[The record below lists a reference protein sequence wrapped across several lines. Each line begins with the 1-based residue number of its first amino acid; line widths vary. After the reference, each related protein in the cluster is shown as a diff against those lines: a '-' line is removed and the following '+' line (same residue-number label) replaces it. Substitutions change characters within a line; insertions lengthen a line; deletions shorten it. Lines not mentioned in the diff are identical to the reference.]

1 MFIILI
7 MDFKKLVNSSPN
19 VNCTYTNLTKSEK
32 ILAHVKQLLEFF
44 NKPDIKEQ
52 LQQNKM
58 TGIQLAFE
66 QHTEFFTAYPTLAK
80 LVSEDPYNF
89 DMNRLLEMLNL
100 KDRVANKEIS
110 YSDAS
115 TGLGVKYYDEY
126 VKDDIKNNK

>member
-1 MFIILI
+1 

-52 LQQNKM
+52 LQKNKM

-66 QHTEFFTAYPTLAK
+66 QHTEFFTEYPTLAK

>member
-1 MFIILI
+1 

-19 VNCTYTNLTKSEK
+19 INCTYTNLTKSEK

-44 NKPDIKEQ
+44 NKPEIKEQ
-52 LQQNKM
+52 LEKNKM

-66 QHTEFFTAYPTLAK
+66 QHTEFFTTYPTLAK

-115 TGLGVKYYDEY
+115 TSLGVKYYDEY